1 YSGLWCGVSPSNLWV
16 HGLGK
21 REISAIVYASIEIAE
36 TAVSISSWR
45 ALAFS
50 QFNLV
55 GYLSLVSW
63 LAFVVFA
70 FVAFEQLSFKWL
82 RVIAAFLVLIF
93 LPIVVGVIYLAA
105 YSFKIIPP
113 IPIEW
118 LLLAAPAGAV
128 VGLSL
133 RLGIVGFI
141 YVWSDRRERAATT
154 MVSADPAT

>member
-1 YSGLWCGVSPSNLWV
+1 M
-16 HGLGK
+16 LGK
-21 REISAIVYASIEIAE
+21 REISAIVYASIKIAE
-36 TAVSISSWR
+36 TVVSISSWR
-45 ALAFS
+45 KLDFS
-50 QFNLV
+50 QFHLI
-55 GYLSLVSW
+55 GYLNLASW

-70 FVAFEQLSFKWL
+70 FLAFEQFSLRGL

-93 LPIVVGVIYLAA
+93 LPIVVGVAYLAA
-105 YSFKIIPP
+105 YSLKIIPP

-118 LLLAAPAGAV
+118 LLLSVPAGAA

-141 YVWSDRRERAATT
+141 YVWSVRREHGVAGE

>member
-1 YSGLWCGVSPSNLWV
+1 M
-16 HGLGK
+16 LGK
-21 REISAIVYASIEIAE
+21 REISAIVYASIKIAE
-36 TAVSISSWR
+36 TVLSIRSWR
-45 ALAFS
+45 ALDFS

-55 GYLSLVSW
+55 GYLSLASW

-70 FVAFEQLSFKWL
+70 LAAFEQFSFRWL

-105 YSFKIIPP
+105 YSLKIIPP

-118 LLLAAPAGAV
+118 LLLSAPVGTV

-141 YVWSDRRERAATT
+141 YAWSVRRERGTSET
-154 MVSADPAT
+154 VSADPVT